1 MTNPLAVGLDFGTS
15 GARCCVVEAGPS
27 PAVLFSSRHPF
38 FAPRAQTPQHWSDA
52 LADLLFG
59 IPLPLRA
66 RLQHAAIC
74 ATSGT
79 VLFADRDLQ
88 PVGPALPYFDNRAES
103 IAQRLRQQLPPPAQ
117 VDALARFAWL
127 WHELERHAL
136 AGRAAHALHQAD
148 WIAAQLLRQAPATD
162 WHNALKSG
170 ADVAAGAWPAAL
182 GSRPFA
188 GLLPPIVAPGADLA
202 AIDPAAARHFGLPA
216 TLRIHAGT
224 TDANAAF
231 LATGA
236 CRPGQAVTSLG
247 STLSLK
253 LLSTRRVAAPAFGV
267 YSHRWGDLWLASGA
281 SNAGG
286 AVLRALFSDAEIEA
300 LSARID
306 PEADSPLDLYP
317 LPGWGERFPV
327 NDPEMAPRL
336 APRPADDAAFLHGL
350 LQGLA
355 RIEAAGYSRLVELGA
370 TPPTEILSAGG
381 GARNPVYTRLRARA
395 VGLPVRQAATTEASY
410 GAACLALNVS
420 VKCAG

>member
-1 MTNPLAVGLDFGTS
+1 MTSLAVGLDFGTS
-15 GARCCVVEAGPS
+15 GARCCVVETGPQPS
-27 PAVLFSSRHPF
+27 VQFESRHDF
-38 FAPRAQTPQHWSDA
+38 FAPRAQAPLHWSDA
-52 LADLLFG
+52 LADLLAR

-66 RLQHAAIC
+66 RLEHAAIC

-79 VLFADRDLQ
+79 VLFADADLQ
-88 PVGPALPYFDNRAES
+88 PIGPALPYFDGRAES
-103 IAQRLRQQLPPPAQ
+103 IAQDLRRRLPAPAQ
-117 VDALARFAWL
+117 VDALARLVWL
-127 WHELERHAL
+127 WQELERHGL
-136 AGRAAHALHQAD
+136 AGRAAHAMHQAD
-148 WIAAQLLRQAPATD
+148 WIAARLLRRAPATD

-170 ADVAAGAWPAAL
+170 ADVAAAQWPAAVGAL
-182 GSRPFA
+182 PFA
-188 GLLPPIVAPGADLA
+188 GLLPTIVAPGTDLG
-202 AIDPAAARHFGLPA
+202 AIDPAIARHFGLLA

-267 YSHRWGDLWLASGA
+267 YSHRWGDLWLAGGA

-286 AVLRALFSDAEIEA
+286 AVLRTLFSDAEIAA

-306 PEADSPLDLYP
+306 PETDSALDLYP
-317 LPGWGERFPV
+317 LPGRGERFPI

-336 APRPADDAAFLHGL
+336 APRPADDAAYLHGL

-355 RIEAAGYSRLVELGA
+355 RIEAAGYTRLVELGA
-370 TPPTEILSAGG
+370 TPPTEILGAGG

-395 VGLPVRQAATTEASY
+395 IGLPVRQAARPEASY
-410 GAACLALNVS
+410 GAACLALHAS
-420 VKCAG
+420 VKWAG

>member
-15 GARCCVVEAGPS
+15 GARCCVIEAGPS
-27 PAVLFSSRHPF
+27 PSILFSSRHAF
-38 FAPRAQTPQHWSDA
+38 AAPRTQTPQHWSDA
-52 LADLLFG
+52 LAELLVA
-59 IPLPLRA
+59 IPLSLRA
-66 RLQHAAIC
+66 RLEHAAIC

-88 PVGPALPYFDNRAES
+88 PVGPALPYFDDRAEP
-103 IAQRLRQQLPPPAQ
+103 IAQGLRPQFPPPAQ
-117 VDALARFAWL
+117 IDALARLAWL
-127 WHELERHAL
+127 WQELARHAL
-136 AGRAAHALHQAD
+136 AGRVAHAMHQAD
-148 WIAAQLLRQAPATD
+148 WIAARLLRRAPATD

-170 ADVAAGAWPAAL
+170 ADVAVGEWPAAIRSL
-182 GSRPFA
+182 PFA
-188 GLLPPIVAPGADLA
+188 TRLPSIVAPGADLGPIA
-202 AIDPAAARHFGLPA
+202 PAAARYFGLPA

-236 CRPGQAVTSLG
+236 HRPGQAVTSLG

-286 AVLRALFSDAEIEA
+286 AALRALFSDAEIAA

-306 PEADSPLDLYP
+306 PETDSALDLYP
-317 LPGWGERFPV
+317 LPARGERFPV

-336 APRPADDAAFLHGL
+336 TPRPADDAAYLHAL

-355 RIEAAGYSRLVELGA
+355 RIEAAGYSRLVDLGA
-370 TPPTEILSAGG
+370 TPVTEILSAGG

-395 VGLPVRQAATTEASY
+395 AGLPVRPAACTEASY
-410 GAACLALNVS
+410 GAACLASHAS